1 MKMLKTARPALFT
14 AAILAAC
21 ALASSAQAAT
31 PAPAWSVRS
40 VAVPTNF
47 EPGDKSGKSFYEV
60 MVANDG
66 GALTDGTPITITDTL
81 PAGLTVKGVELE
93 LLATT
98 GSGSADF
105 APSICKTEKAG
116 EISTVTCKIEEGLP
130 TAIEPARVWP
140 SEQLRLVIKVAIPAS
155 ASGLLENSAQVEGGG
170 GLAASTVSDNEA
182 SEEPAAAGLS
192 EFNAELSGP
201 DGAPVTAAASH
212 PFQFTTSFAVNTER
226 TPLGSAAEI
235 VPAEGDLKD
244 IEVALPAG
252 LIGNPTAVERC
263 TAQQFN
269 TSNGVSKPGVNL
281 FQNECPD
288 GSAVGLVVIQQLE
301 GNGGVIPVPLYNLIP
316 PKGMPAQLGFQF
328 TAAPFYIN
336 TRLRSDGDYGV
347 TAYLTDLTEAK
358 RATATSVTIWGTPA
372 DQSHDRLRG
381 RCLSSKRAFS
391 VGICPANL
399 VRTQPF
405 FRLPS
410 SCAFEMSTTMSFNTW
425 LNPATF
431 FSSTDTEPAPV
442 GCDQPDFGP
451 TIEARPTTDVADAP
465 SGLHFNLHLPQ
476 AANED
481 PEGLAEADLRATT
494 VTLPEG
500 LLVNPASADGLAGC
514 SAVQIGLSTPVG
526 QLPPRFS
533 AAPPSCPDAS
543 KIGTVEVDTP
553 LVDHPLPGA
562 VYLAR
567 QSENPFGSLLA
578 IYVTVSDPRT
588 GVVVKLPAR
597 VSPDPQSGQLTTTVP
612 ESPQLPFEDF
622 KLDFFDGARAPLRTP
637 QTCGGFTTTTSLTP
651 WSAPQSGV
659 PATPSASFA
668 ISSAP
673 GGGGCASSKGAL
685 PNNPSFEAGTQ
696 SPIAGAYSPFLL
708 RLARQ
713 DGTQELKGLDVEM
726 PAGLTAKLAGLQE
739 CSEAQ
744 IAQARARAKPGEGA
758 SEKASPSC
766 PASSRLGSVIVG
778 AGAGP
783 SPIYVGGDAY
793 LAGPY
798 KGAPLSMAII
808 TPAVAGPFDLGAVTV
823 RAALHVDPETAK
835 VSVKSDP
842 IPTILEGIPL
852 DVRSIAVKVDR
863 DQFTLNP
870 TSCEEKALTAE
881 ALSTQEQ
888 VASLSNRF
896 QVGNCREL
904 GFKPKLSLRLK
915 GGTKRGDNPAFT
927 ATLKM
932 PLRGANIARAQVA
945 LPRSVFLDQ
954 AHIRT
959 ICTRVQF
966 AAEACPKGAVYGYA
980 KAWTPLLD
988 QPLEGPVYLRSSNNK
1003 LPDLV
1008 ADLNGRLQVVLHG
1021 KTDSIR
1027 GGIRNTFEGVPDAP
1041 ASKFVLSLKGGKRG
1055 LLVNSRDLCG
1065 STQRA
1070 RALFE
1075 AHNGKALS
1083 LKPVLENSCRQ
1094 RKDKRRDSKHNS
1106 KHHQPHREG

>member
-1 MKMLKTARPALFT
+1 MKTLKTAPALLT

-21 ALASSAQAAT
+21 ALASSALAAT
-31 PAPAWSVRS
+31 PAPAWNVRS
-40 VAVPTNF
+40 MAVSTNF
-47 EPGDKSGKSFYEV
+47 TPGDKSGKNLYEV
-60 MVANDG
+60 IVTNNG
-66 GALTDGTPITITDTL
+66 GAVTDGSPITIVDTL
-81 PAGLTVKGVELE
+81 PAGLTVKDVELE

-98 GSGSADF
+98 GAGSVDF
-105 APSICKTEKAG
+105 APSICKTGKAG
-116 EISTVTCKIEEGLP
+116 DISTVTCKIEEGLSG
-130 TAIEPARVWP
+130 AVEPARIWP
-140 SEQLRLVIKVAIPAS
+140 SEQLRLVIKVSIPAS
-155 ASGLLENSAQVEGGG
+155 ASGLLENSVQVEGGG
-170 GLAASTVSDNEA
+170 GLAASIVSDNEA
-182 SEEPAAAGLS
+182 SVEPASAGLS
-192 EFNAELSGP
+192 EFNAELTAS
-201 DGAPVTAAASH
+201 DGSPVTTSASH
-212 PFQFTTSFAVNTER
+212 PYQYTTSFAVNTER
-226 TPLGSAAEI
+226 MPAGSVLEMA
-235 VPAEGDLKD
+235 PAEGDLKD
-244 IEVALPAG
+244 IEVALPPG
-252 LIGNPTAVERC
+252 LIGNPTSIERC

-269 TSNGVSKPGVNL
+269 TINGVNLGGVNL

-288 GSAVGLVVIQQLE
+288 GSAVGLVVVQQLE
-301 GNGGVIPVPLYNLIP
+301 GRGGIISLPLYNLVP
-316 PKGMPAQLGFQF
+316 PKGMPAQLGFEV
-328 TAAPFYIN
+328 AGAPFYVN
-336 TRLRSDGDYGV
+336 TRLRSEGDYGV
-347 TAYLTDLTEAK
+347 TAYLSNITEAQ
-358 RATATSVTIWGTPA
+358 RVTATSVTIWGTP
-372 DQSHDRLRG
+372 DDPSHDRLRG
-381 RCLSSKRAFS
+381 RCLSSQRPFS
-391 VGICPANL
+391 VGICPVNP
-399 VRTQPF
+399 VDTRPF
-405 FRLPS
+405 FRLPT
-410 SCAFEMSTTMSFNTW
+410 SCADPLATTMSFNTW
-425 LNPATF
+425 PDPATF
-431 FSSTDTEPAPV
+431 FSSTDTEPAPL
-442 GCDQPDFGP
+442 GCDQPDFSP
-451 TIEARPTTDVADAP
+451 TIEARPTNSVADAP

-481 PEGLAEADLRATT
+481 PEGLAEADLKATT

-500 LLVNPASADGLAGC
+500 LLVNPASADGLGGC
-514 SAVQIGLSTPVG
+514 SAAQIGLSTPVG
-526 QLPPRFS
+526 QIPPRFS
-533 AAPPSCPDAS
+533 AVPPNCPGAS

-562 VYLAR
+562 VYLAK

-578 IYVTVSDPRT
+578 IYVTISDPRT
-588 GVVVKLPAR
+588 GVVVKLPAK

-622 KLDFFDGARAPLRTP
+622 KLDFFAGARAPLRTP
-637 QTCGGFTTTTSLTP
+637 QTCGAFTTTTSLTP
-651 WSAPQSGV
+651 WSAPESGG
-659 PATPSASFA
+659 PATPSDSFA

-673 GGGGCASSKGAL
+673 GGGGCANSKGAL

-696 SPIAGAYSPFLL
+696 SPVAGAYSPFLL

-713 DGTQELKGLDVEM
+713 DGSQELKGLNVEL

-758 SEKASPSC
+758 GEKASPSC
-766 PASSRLGSVIVG
+766 PASSRLGTVTVG

-783 SPIYVGGDAY
+783 SPIYVSGDAY

-881 ALSTQEQ
+881 ALSTQGQ
-888 VASLSNRF
+888 AASLSNRF
-896 QVGNCREL
+896 QVGNCKDL

-915 GGTKRGDNPAFT
+915 GGTERGDNPAFT

-932 PLRGANIARAQVA
+932 PPRGANIARAQVA

-966 AAEACPKGAVYGYA
+966 AADACPKGAVYGYA

-1055 LLVNSRDLCG
+1055 LLVNSRDLCS

-1094 RKDKRRDSKHNS
+1094 GKEKRRDSKHNS
-1106 KHHQPHREG
+1106 KHRQPHREG